1 MHILLM
7 LSISDNADVYVNS
20 FQYDIKYSELTIGS
34 LLYAY
39 IVGNKEVLR
48 CEIYFWRIP
57 VVC

>member
-48 CEIYFWRIP
+48 CEIYF
-57 VVC
+57 